1 MYICI
6 KLLTNQNFKMKNLL
20 YLFIAG
26 LGLFAFT
33 ACGSGETTTEEA
45 TTEAAVCSN
54 TGEPCLADHSCCVV
68 EEVELD
74 DSTTVEE
81 GEGHSHEGH
90 DHDHDHDAE
99 DHDHE

>member
-1 MYICI
+1 MYICL

-20 YLFIAG
+20 YLFTVAV
-26 LGLFAFT
+26 LSVFT
-33 ACGSGETTTEEA
+33 ACSGTQEEA
-45 TTEAAVCSN
+45 TTEVAVCSN

-68 EEVELD
+68 EEVEAN

-90 DHDHDHDAE
+90 DHDHDSE
-99 DHDHE
+99 GHDHE